1 MPIMIEDIGDTNPE
15 AGVIATSPA
24 TAPDAAPIVD
34 ALPVCAHDIRD
45 HVTAAMPVATC
56 VATNALVAFVAAAA
70 AEPALK
76 PNQPTHSSAAPRTTR
91 DTLCGSI
98 GTLPYPSL
106 RPSMRAI
113 TRPDQPDVMWITV
126 PPAKSSAPTQ
136 PPKPLAPPG
145 PPKLQYPGVI

>member
-1 MPIMIEDIGDTNPE
+1 MPMIIEDMGDTNPD

-24 TAPDAAPIVD
+24 TAPDAAPTVEG
-34 ALPVCAHDIRD
+34 LPVCAQDIRD
-45 HVTAAMPVATC
+45 HVTAAIPVATW

-76 PNQPTHSSAAPRTTR
+76 PNQPTHSNAAPSTTR
-91 DTLCGSI
+91 DLLCGSI

-113 TRPDQPDVMWITV
+113 TRPDQPEVIWMTV
-126 PPAKSSAPTQ
+126 PPAKSRAPRH
-136 PPKPLAPPG
+136 PPHPKP
-145 PPKLQYPGVI
+145 QYPGFLP

>member
-1 MPIMIEDIGDTNPE
+1 MDARIPMTIEDIGDTNPE
-15 AGVIATSPA
+15 AGVMATSPA
-24 TAPDAAPIVD
+24 TAPDAAPTVEG
-34 ALPVCAHDIRD
+34 LPVCPHDIRAQ
-45 HVTAAMPVATC
+45 VTAAMPVAIW

-76 PNQPTHSSAAPRTTR
+76 PNHPVHSNAAPSTTR
-91 DTLCGSI
+91 EMLCGSI

-106 RPSMRAI
+106 RPSISAT
-113 TRPDQPDVMWITV
+113 TRPDQPDVMWMTV

-145 PPKLQYPGVI
+145 PPKLQ

>member
-1 MPIMIEDIGDTNPE
+1 MPMIIDDIGETNPE

-24 TAPDAAPIVD
+24 TAPDAAPTVD
-34 ALPVCAHDIRD
+34 GLPVCPHDTRA
-45 HVTAAMPVATC
+45 HVTAAMPVAIC

-76 PNQPTHSSAAPRTTR
+76 PNQPVHSNAAPSTTNEM
-91 DTLCGSI
+91 LCGSI

-113 TRPDQPDVMWITV
+113 TSPDQPDVMWMTV

-136 PPKPLAPPG
+136 PPKPAAPPG
-145 PPKLQYPGVI
+145 PPKLQ